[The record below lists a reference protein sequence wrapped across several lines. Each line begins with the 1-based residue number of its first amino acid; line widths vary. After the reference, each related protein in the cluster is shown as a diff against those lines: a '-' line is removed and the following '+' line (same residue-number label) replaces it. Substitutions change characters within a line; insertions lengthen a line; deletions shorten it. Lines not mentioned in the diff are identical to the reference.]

1 MVVIFIIRLSGT
13 YCLERDTSPRTS
25 WENLQDANQGIE
37 ESFQGLR
44 PLPLPPFLEK
54 NAKCSFHLQIQAYA
68 PLSIGGALPSS
79 YFKKPGC
86 APQFPLEG
94 PLGRLAL
101 LELCVSLNLV
111 GAPVSHLGVLMWR
124 KESSLLLDGCCLP
137 RGRSC
142 SCHHGIYKTA
152 GPD

>member
-101 LELCVSLNLV
+101 LELCVSLWLTQELFDESFPHSISA
-111 GAPVSHLGVLMWR
+111 GLG
-124 KESSLLLDGCCLP
+124 SLAFLP
-137 RGRSC
+137 L
-142 SCHHGIYKTA
+142 
-152 GPD
+152 